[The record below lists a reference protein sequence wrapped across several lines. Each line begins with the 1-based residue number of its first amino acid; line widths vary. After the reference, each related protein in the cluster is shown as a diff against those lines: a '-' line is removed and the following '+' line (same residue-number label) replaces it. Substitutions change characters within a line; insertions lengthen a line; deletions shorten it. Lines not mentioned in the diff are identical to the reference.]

1 METIQVN
8 KTFSRGFALAP
19 AFVVQ
24 NSKVSVATY
33 TVTGEE
39 SIQRE
44 QARFN
49 MAVDQVS
56 TNLEELAA
64 ANEIFAAHLSLV
76 NDFMLRDG
84 VFGRIQDSQQNAEA
98 ALQDTI
104 TEIRA
109 IFEQMEDE
117 YMRERAADISDV
129 GNRLLASLQGR
140 SINRFDGMNKPS
152 VIIAEDLAPSDT
164 ANLSLDL
171 VKGFITEKGGITS
184 HVSIMARSLGIPAL
198 VGVSGILA
206 AVKPDMIIAMN
217 AQSGQIILDPDEET
231 QAVFA
236 EKQKAFEIRMKQL
249 EESSILPAVT
259 TDGHKVKVFANVGSV
274 QDIRNALPYHVNGI
288 GLFRSEFLFM
298 ENTHFPTEE
307 EQFATYKDAILTLGH
322 ETIVRTLD
330 IGGDKGL
337 SYFEFPAEENPFLG
351 YRAIRLCLDRTDVFK
366 TQIRALLRA
375 SQFGPLRIMIP
386 MIISVEELEAAKD
399 LIQACKDELTSE
411 GVAFNADIP
420 VGIMIETPAAVI
432 MAPDLASR
440 CDFFSIGTN
449 DLTQYVLAV
458 DRGNQRISHLYDSC
472 NPAVLRAVKQVID
485 AGHAAGIEVGMCG
498 EFASDLAVTE
508 LLLGLGLD
516 EFSMAAGETPIVKE
530 KIRTLNF
537 SEAQKK
543 THKVISAATT
553 KDVHAILEA
562 TMA

>member
-1 METIQVN
+1 METIQVT

-24 NSKVSVATY
+24 NNKVTVASY
-33 TVTGEE
+33 TVAGEE

-49 MAVDQVS
+49 KAVDQVS
-56 TNLEELAA
+56 VNLEELSA

-84 VFGRIQDSQQNAEA
+84 VFGRIQDSQQNAES
-98 ALQDTI
+98 ALRDTI

-129 GNRLLASLQGR
+129 GNRLLAALQGR
-140 SINRFDGMNKPS
+140 SINRFDGLDKPS
-152 VIIAEDLAPSDT
+152 VIVAEDLAPSDT
-164 ANLSLDL
+164 ANLSLEL

-198 VGVSGILA
+198 VGVSGILQT
-206 AVKPDMIIAMN
+206 VKPGMLIAMN
-217 AQSGQIILDPDEET
+217 AQSGQVILDPDEAT
-231 QAVFA
+231 QALFV

-249 EESSILPAVT
+249 EETSTLPAVT
-259 TDGHKVKVFANVGSV
+259 TDGHKVKVYANVGSV

-298 ENTHFPTEE
+298 ENNHFPTEE
-307 EQFATYKDAILTLGH
+307 EQFLTYKEAILTLGH

-337 SYFEFPAEENPFLG
+337 SYFEFPVEENPFLG

-366 TQIRALLRA
+366 TQLRAILRA

-386 MIISVEELEAAKD
+386 MIISVEELEAAKGI
-399 LIQACKDELTSE
+399 IQTCKYELTAE
-411 GVAFNADIP
+411 GLAFDDKIQ
-420 VGIMIETPAAVI
+420 VGIMIETPAAVL
-432 MAPDLASR
+432 MASDLASQ

-449 DLTQYVLAV
+449 DLTQYILAV

-508 LLLGLGLD
+508 FLLGLGLD
-516 EFSMAAGETPIVKE
+516 EFSMAAGETPIIKE
-530 KIRTLNF
+530 KIRTL
-537 SEAQKK
+537 SYAESQKK
-543 THKVISAATT
+543 TRKIIAASSTAQ
-553 KDVHAILEA
+553 VHELLESGQV
-562 TMA
+562 